1 MMMRKG
7 LFTASVGMLLL
18 ASSAL
23 VQAKDFGTLKFATE
37 AAYPPFNQSTPNGK
51 IVGYEP
57 DMVAEIAK
65 RAGFKY
71 EIVAQKWSGMIPGLV
86 DGKYDAVI
94 DAVTVTPKREEV
106 VDFSRQYTVSIS
118 GFVTLKGSAV
128 DTLPGNGE
136 VVLADDEAAMTKSID
151 ALKAKF
157 KGKTIAVQ
165 VATIQADFLNKYLAD
180 VATIRTYQAGPET
193 FADLLNGRVD
203 AVMASRTNLNAY
215 VKKHADT
222 VNSTG
227 YGFSG
232 GVLGQ
237 GSAIAIQKNN
247 PELKAALDSALN
259 SMIKDGTLKQL
270 SEKWFGENVAPK
282 E

>member
-1 MMMRKG
+1 MMRKG
-7 LFTASVGMLLL
+7 LLTASVGMLLL

-106 VDFSRQYTVSIS
+106 VDFSRQYTVSVS

-136 VVLADDEAAMTKSID
+136 VVLADDEAGMTKSID

-247 PELKAALDSALN
+247 PELKAALDNALN

-270 SEKWFGENVAPK
+270 SEKWFGENVAPN

>member
-1 MMMRKG
+1 MMRKG

-106 VDFSRQYTVSIS
+106 VDFSRQYTVSVS

-136 VVLADDEAAMTKSID
+136 VVLADDDAAMTISID

>member
-1 MMMRKG
+1 MMRKG
-7 LFTASVGMLLL
+7 LLTASVGMLLL

-57 DMVAEIAK
+57 DMVSEIAK

-106 VDFSRQYTVSIS
+106 VDFSRQYTVSVS

-136 VVLADDEAAMTKSID
+136 VVLADDEAGMTKSID

-247 PELKAALDSALN
+247 PELKAALDNALN

>member
-1 MMMRKG
+1 MMRKG

-37 AAYPPFNQSTPNGK
+37 AAYPPFNQSTPSGK

-136 VVLADDEAAMTKSID
+136 VVLADDEAGMTKSID

-259 SMIKDGTLKQL
+259 SMIQDGTLKLL

>member
-1 MMMRKG
+1 MMRKG

-106 VDFSRQYTVSIS
+106 VDFSRQYTVSVS

-215 VKKHADT
+215 VKKHANT

>member
-1 MMMRKG
+1 MMRKG
-7 LFTASVGMLLL
+7 LFTASMGMLLL

-106 VDFSRQYTVSIS
+106 VDFSRQYTVSVS

-247 PELKAALDSALN
+247 PELKAALDNALN

>member
-1 MMMRKG
+1 MMMRNG

-106 VDFSRQYTVSIS
+106 VDFSRQYTVSVS

-227 YGFSG
+227 YGFSV

>member
-7 LFTASVGMLLL
+7 LFTASVGMLLI

-106 VDFSRQYTVSIS
+106 VDFSRQYTVSVS

-247 PELKAALDSALN
+247 PELKEALDSALN

>member
-37 AAYPPFNQSTPNGK
+37 AAYPPFNQSTPSGK

-136 VVLADDEAAMTKSID
+136 VVLADDEAGMTKSID

>member
-1 MMMRKG
+1 MMRKG
-7 LFTASVGMLLL
+7 LFIASVGMLLL

-106 VDFSRQYTVSIS
+106 VDFSRQYTVSVS

-247 PELKAALDSALN
+247 PELKAALDNALN

>member
-1 MMMRKG
+1 MMRKG

-106 VDFSRQYTVSIS
+106 VDFSRQYTVSVS

-270 SEKWFGENVAPK
+270 SEKWFGENVAPA

>member
-1 MMMRKG
+1 MMRKG

-18 ASSAL
+18 ASSTL

-106 VDFSRQYTVSIS
+106 VDFSRQYTVSVS

>member
-1 MMMRKG
+1 MMRKG

-71 EIVAQKWSGMIPGLV
+71 EIVAQKWSGMIPGLI

-106 VDFSRQYTVSIS
+106 VDFSRQYTVSVS

-247 PELKAALDSALN
+247 PELKAALDNALN

>member
-7 LFTASVGMLLL
+7 LFIASVGMLLL

-106 VDFSRQYTVSIS
+106 VDFSRQYTVSVS

-136 VVLADDEAAMTKSID
+136 VVLADDDAAMTKSID

-247 PELKAALDSALN
+247 PELKAALDNALN

>member
-1 MMMRKG
+1 MMRKG
-7 LFTASVGMLLL
+7 LFTASMGMLLL

-106 VDFSRQYTVSIS
+106 VDFSRQYTVSVS